1 MRNTHDPKRECLAPQ
16 SIIDQLSYDFATGI
30 ITSETLRFSV
40 TRNRTGHKYIYF
52 GQVQYNYAR
61 LIFQI
66 LGINITG
73 LVIHHI
79 NHDESDNRF
88 VNLQPMSNSA
98 HVKLHMFIRVHVRDF
113 DPDYWKRL
121 ETYSRRTKQFSLPLF
136 VKNNEQVS
144 SAAAGLSRPA
154 AAQAAKPRKLK
165 TNNLKQSNSL
175 PGYRPASVA
184 SE

>member
-1 MRNTHDPKRECLAPQ
+1 MRNNHDPKRENLAPQ
-16 SIIDQLSYDFATGI
+16 SLIDQLSYDPVTGI
-30 ITSETLRFSV
+30 ISSETLRFNVRPNTS
-40 TRNRTGHKYIYF
+40 GHKMIGF
-52 GQVQYNYAR
+52 GRAKYSYAR

-98 HVKLHMFIRVHVRDF
+98 HSKLHNVIRAHVRDF
-113 DPDYWKRL
+113 DSDYWTMAKHR
-121 ETYSRRTKQFSLPLF
+121 SRAKQFSLPLF
-136 VKNNEQVS
+136 VINNEQVFF
-144 SAAAGLSRPA
+144 AAAGLSRPA
-154 AAQAAKPRKLK
+154 AAQAATPRKLK
-165 TNNLKQSNSL
+165 TTNLKKSNSL